1 MLLMVL
7 VVSLF
12 LCGSAQ
18 EADNG
23 WIDPFDMLN
32 YDASAKTMRQP
43 PEPAKREITR
53 DSNQEE
59 LTSCNTKVVDLK
71 GEIEELK
78 KKISVISQQPTCNP
92 VFKRFLTRLRKEI
105 LRVGP
110 PSDSAEVFYDAKIR
124 MSTQAMTEI
133 QALLEGEDSWRTGAL
148 DNAISQI
155 LVDLRPHDYEK
166 WTWHFEDSFGVEL
179 DTVLK
184 VCLCVL
190 VMVAIICTELWST
203 VSWFVQFRRLFAVCF
218 LVSIVWN
225 WLYLYKIAF
234 ADHQRN
240 QVKMENYEKCAGSKT
255 VDWSDS
261 LKEFLRSTLTLQD
274 DPCKKYYEVLLVN
287 PILLVP
293 PTKAFAVTF
302 TTLITE
308 PLKHIG
314 QGIGEFL
321 VALLKDLPITLQ
333 IPVLLTIVLAIMV
346 CMHGSVLA
354 AFQYGIAA
362 PFRRPRR
369 DPPPPQL
376 EQQQQPRIQQIEGGD
391 YLAGGDAPQPALR
404 LRAAPANGG
413 GNQVGQ
419 RRPQRPREEPAI
431 EVVETLHA
439 DEPPYSEDEA
449 DTAQSEPEQIVSA
462 ESENQTETQRWK
474 ERVLAMLLLTRPK
487 QNLNPLNLQRN
498 LNLLKYLLQSNSAK
512 IVRQLALSQK
522 EGRVHRLMSRTC
534 MLQQRTVPPLSRC
547 CTLKPS
553 EFLFRRRLQHERSR
567 QLLSRRI
574 SVFSV
579 CSVST
584 QDIIKEDT
592 LRDDLKYYF
601 MSPCEKYRA
610 RGQKRWKL
618 VVQILKIVMIT
629 TQVCTVGLSK
639 KRKLLKERRKLRERV
654 ELKMDLP
661 GVSIADSH
669 DFSMFH
675 HHQAPSRS
683 KR

>member
-12 LCGSAQ
+12 LSGSAQ
-18 EADNG
+18 EADND

-32 YDASAKTMRQP
+32 YDASTKTMRQP
-43 PEPAKREITR
+43 EEPANYENVPTKRREFTR

-59 LTSCNTKVVDLK
+59 LTSCNTQVVDLK
-71 GEIEELK
+71 RE
-78 KKISVISQQPTCNP
+78 
-92 VFKRFLTRLRKEI
+92 
-105 LRVGP
+105 

-155 LVDLRPHDYEK
+155 LVDLRPHDYEA

-184 VCLCVL
+184 MGLCVL
-190 VMVAIICTELWST
+190 VMVAIICTQLWST
-203 VSWFVQFRRLFAVCF
+203 VSWFVQFGRLFAVCF

-240 QVKMENYEKCAGSKT
+240 QVKMENYEKCTGIKKF
-255 VDWSDS
+255 DWSDS
-261 LKEFLRSTLTLQD
+261 LKEFFRSTLTLQD

-293 PTKAFAVTF
+293 PTKAIAVTV

-314 QGIGEFL
+314 QGISEFL

-346 CMHGSVLA
+346 CMYGSVQA

-419 RRPQRPREEPAI
+419 RRPHRPREEPAI
-431 EVVETLHA
+431 EVVETLHPA
-439 DEPPYSEDEA
+439 EPP
-449 DTAQSEPEQIVSA
+449 TARTRQILRRVSR
-462 ESENQTETQRWK
+462 SR
-474 ERVLAMLLLTRPK
+474 LSLLTK
-487 QNLNPLNLQRN
+487 SKPLRGKEIPPPEKLS
-498 LNLLKYLLQSNSAK
+498 KDSAAA
-512 IVRQLALSQK
+512 RSQP
-522 EGRVHRLMSRTC
+522 EGRPRAQTDVQQDLQAPAEDRTPA
-534 MLQQRTVPPLSRC
+534 VS
-547 CTLKPS
+547 
-553 EFLFRRRLQHERSR
+553 
-567 QLLSRRI
+567 LLH
-574 SVFSV
+574 V
-579 CSVST
+579 
-584 QDIIKEDT
+584 E
-592 LRDDLKYYF
+592 
-601 MSPCEKYRA
+601 
-610 RGQKRWKL
+610 
-618 VVQILKIVMIT
+618 
-629 TQVCTVGLSK
+629 TVGVPVQETSPT
-639 KRKLLKERRKLRERV
+639 RAE
-654 ELKMDLP
+654 
-661 GVSIADSH
+661 
-669 DFSMFH
+669 
-675 HHQAPSRS
+675 
-683 KR
+683 

>member
-18 EADNG
+18 EADND

-32 YDASAKTMRQP
+32 YDASTKTMRQP
-43 PEPAKREITR
+43 AEPANYENVPTKRREFTR

-59 LTSCNTKVVDLK
+59 LTSCNTQVVDLK
-71 GEIEELK
+71 REIEELK

-105 LRVGP
+105 LRVGL

-155 LVDLRPHDYEK
+155 LVDLRPHDYET

-203 VSWFVQFRRLFAVCF
+203 VSWFVQFWRLFAVCF

-240 QVKMENYEKCAGSKT
+240 QVKMENYEKCTGIKKF
-255 VDWSDS
+255 DWSDS
-261 LKEFLRSTLTLQD
+261 LKEFFRSTLTLQD

-293 PTKAFAVTF
+293 PTKAIAVTV

-314 QGIGEFL
+314 QGISEFL

-333 IPVLLTIVLAIMV
+333 IPVLLTIVLAIVV
-346 CMHGSVLA
+346 CMYGSVQA

-419 RRPQRPREEPAI
+419 RRPQRPRAEPAI

-462 ESENQTETQRWK
+462 ESENQTETQEMEGESASNAAANTTK
-474 ERVLAMLLLTRPK
+474 TESKPAESPAK
-487 QNLNPLNLQRN
+487 SKPLRGNEVPPPEQLS
-498 LNLLKYLLQSNSAK
+498 KDSAAA
-512 IVRQLALSQK
+512 RSQP
-522 EGRVHRLMSRTC
+522 EGRPRAQTVV
-534 MLQQRTVPPLSRC
+534 QQDLHAPAEDSTP
-547 CTLKPS
+547 
-553 EFLFRRRLQHERSR
+553 
-567 QLLSRRI
+567 
-574 SVFSV
+574 
-579 CSVST
+579 SVSLLHV
-584 QDIIKEDT
+584 E
-592 LRDDLKYYF
+592 
-601 MSPCEKYRA
+601 
-610 RGQKRWKL
+610 
-618 VVQILKIVMIT
+618 
-629 TQVCTVGLSK
+629 TVGVPVQETS
-639 KRKLLKERRKLRERV
+639 
-654 ELKMDLP
+654 P
-661 GVSIADSH
+661 T
-669 DFSMFH
+669 
-675 HHQAPSRS
+675 
-683 KR
+683 